1 MLREQL
7 LYSSTSRAGLKTLR
21 QAPLPRSEGF
31 RKGERGVWATDNL
44 ILSRAFGIDR
54 KEFGTFY
61 LDPAKLSIALVDW
74 KFEQIPKDFIAYTYS
89 VESNGFDR
97 VKIRDWKFVSH
108 TGAKVVKAEPYLLRP
123 FLLKHYEISELT
135 TRKVTAKVN

>member
-1 MLREQL
+1 M
-7 LYSSTSRAGLKTLR
+7 
-21 QAPLPRSEGF
+21 
-31 RKGERGVWATDNL
+31 WATDNL

-74 KFEQIPKDFIAYTYS
+74 KFEQIPKDFVSYTYS

-97 VKIRDWKFVSH
+97 VKIRDWKFVSQ
-108 TGAKVVKAEPYLLRP
+108 TGAKVVKVEPYLLRP
-123 FLLKHYEISELT
+123 YLLKHYEILELT
-135 TRKVTAKVN
+135 TRLVTPKVN